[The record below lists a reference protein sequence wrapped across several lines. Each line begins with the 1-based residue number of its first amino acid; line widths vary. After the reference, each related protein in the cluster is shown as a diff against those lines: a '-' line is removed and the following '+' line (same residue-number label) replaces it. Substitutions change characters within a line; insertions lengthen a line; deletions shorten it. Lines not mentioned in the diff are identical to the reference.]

1 MPICTLQFHHRL
13 KYIFPVFFLI
23 LTVSSRMNQQTYGS
37 YPYYPVYP
45 NSGYPGAAAGPS
57 SNYPPFYGPLQPQ
70 PAPQNPNPPIAAPY
84 DFNPAAYKPNKNGRR
99 RPKSSRNKPEMQMPV
114 PQPSHRPR
122 VPSNPQNP
130 MLDETSAEKTD
141 NPCNCI
147 ISFQSK
153 VY

>member
-1 MPICTLQFHHRL
+1 
-13 KYIFPVFFLI
+13 
-23 LTVSSRMNQQTYGS
+23 MNQQPYS

-45 NSGYPGAAAGPS
+45 GQGYPGGAVAAGPGS
-57 SNYPPFYGPLQPQ
+57 GYPPFYPPQPQ
-70 PAPQNPNPPIAAPY
+70 PAPQNPNPPIPAY
-84 DFNPAAYKPNKNGRR
+84 DFNPAAYKPSNGHR
-99 RPKSSRNKPEMQMPV
+99 SRKPSKKKPEMQMPV

-147 ISFQSK
+147 LSFQSK
-153 VY
+153 SH